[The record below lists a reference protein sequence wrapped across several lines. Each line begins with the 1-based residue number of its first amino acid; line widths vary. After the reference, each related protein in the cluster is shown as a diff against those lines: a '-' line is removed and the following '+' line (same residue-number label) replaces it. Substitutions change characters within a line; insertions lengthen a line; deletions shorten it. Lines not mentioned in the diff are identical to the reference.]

1 MKISKRHL
9 LKSITWRI
17 VGTLDTFILSFLITG
32 NLSLSINL
40 SGITTIT
47 KIVWYYMHER
57 IWFNSSI
64 TDSNKRHIFKTFTW
78 RGIGTLDTMLF
89 GWFLTSNPLVSV
101 NIGLLETISKMILY
115 FFHEKLW
122 YQLGY
127 GLDKKTN
134 N

>member
-1 MKISKRHL
+1 MEDCRYFKH
-9 LKSITWRI
+9 
-17 VGTLDTFILSFLITG
+17 ILSFLITG

-78 RGIGTLDTMLF
+78 RGIGTLDIMLF
-89 GWFLTSNPLVSV
+89 GRFLTSSPLVNV
-101 NIGLLETISKMILY
+101 NIGLLETITKMKYNKYKLILS
-115 FFHEKLW
+115 
-122 YQLGY
+122 
-127 GLDKKTN
+127 
-134 N
+134 

>member
-64 TDSNKRHIFKTFTW
+64 TNSNKRHIFKTFTW

-89 GWFLTSNPLVSV
+89 SWFLTSNPLVSV

-122 YQLGY
+122 YQSGY
-127 GLDKKTN
+127 GLDEKTN

>member
-17 VGTLDTFILSFLITG
+17 VGTLDTFIISFLITG

-64 TDSNKRHIFKTFTW
+64 TNSNKRHIFKTFTW

-89 GWFLTSNPLVSV
+89 SWFLTSNPLVSV

-122 YQLGY
+122 YQSGY
-127 GLDKKTN
+127 GLDEKTN

>member
-1 MKISKRHL
+1 
-9 LKSITWRI
+9 
-17 VGTLDTFILSFLITG
+17 
-32 NLSLSINL
+32 
-40 SGITTIT
+40 
-47 KIVWYYMHER
+47 MHER

-64 TDSNKRHIFKTFTW
+64 TNSNKRHIFKTFTW

-89 GWFLTSNPLVSV
+89 SWFLTSNPLVSV

-122 YQLGY
+122 YQSGY
-127 GLDKKTN
+127 GLDEKTN